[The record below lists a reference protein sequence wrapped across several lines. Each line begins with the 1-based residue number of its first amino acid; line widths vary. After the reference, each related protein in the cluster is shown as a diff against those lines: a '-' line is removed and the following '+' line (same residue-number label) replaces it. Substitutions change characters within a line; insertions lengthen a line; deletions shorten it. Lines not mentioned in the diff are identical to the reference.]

1 MVLFVCQ
8 DSVRHAFTYINSWL
22 NKSMTKNNREI
33 NLFDISQIKN
43 RNKRSDK
50 IKTTNINI
58 LLNRVTISRKT
69 EFKKKIIFLSLLILS
84 VSIVGIIYLI

>member
-1 MVLFVCQ
+1 
-8 DSVRHAFTYINSWL
+8 
-22 NKSMTKNNREI
+22 MTKDNREI

-84 VSIVGIIYLI
+84 VSVVGVIYLM

>member
-1 MVLFVCQ
+1 MP
-8 DSVRHAFTYINSWL
+8 
-22 NKSMTKNNREI
+22 KNNKEI

-58 LLNRVTISRKT
+58 LLNRVNISRKT
-69 EFKKKIIFLSLLILS
+69 EFKKKIIFLSFLILS
-84 VSIVGIIYLI
+84 VSFVGIFYLI

>member
-1 MVLFVCQ
+1 
-8 DSVRHAFTYINSWL
+8 
-22 NKSMTKNNREI
+22 MTKNNREI

-69 EFKKKIIFLSLLILS
+69 EFKKKIFC
-84 VSIVGIIYLI
+84 

>member
-1 MVLFVCQ
+1 MKK
-8 DSVRHAFTYINSWL
+8 D
-22 NKSMTKNNREI
+22 NREI
-33 NLFDISQIKN
+33 NLFDISKIKN

-84 VSIVGIIYLI
+84 VSLVGVIYLI

>member
-1 MVLFVCQ
+1 
-8 DSVRHAFTYINSWL
+8 
-22 NKSMTKNNREI
+22 MTKNNREI

-84 VSIVGIIYLI
+84 VSLVGVIYLI

>member
-1 MVLFVCQ
+1 
-8 DSVRHAFTYINSWL
+8 
-22 NKSMTKNNREI
+22 MTKDNREI

-58 LLNRVTISRKT
+58 LLNRVTISRKS

-84 VSIVGIIYLI
+84 VSIVGVIYLI

>member
-1 MVLFVCQ
+1 
-8 DSVRHAFTYINSWL
+8 
-22 NKSMTKNNREI
+22 MTKNNREI

-69 EFKKKIIFLSLLILS
+69 EFKKKIIFLSFLILS
-84 VSIVGIIYLI
+84 VSLIGIIYLI

>member
-1 MVLFVCQ
+1 
-8 DSVRHAFTYINSWL
+8 
-22 NKSMTKNNREI
+22 MTKNNREI

-69 EFKKKIIFLSLLILS
+69 EFKKNNFFISFNFKCKCSRRYLFDVIKI
-84 VSIVGIIYLI
+84 

>member
-1 MVLFVCQ
+1 M
-8 DSVRHAFTYINSWL
+8 A
-22 NKSMTKNNREI
+22 KNNREI

-58 LLNRVTISRKT
+58 LLNRVSISRKT
-69 EFKKKIIFLSLLILS
+69 ELKKKIIFLSFLILS
-84 VSIVGIIYLI
+84 VSLVGIIYLI

>member
-1 MVLFVCQ
+1 
-8 DSVRHAFTYINSWL
+8 
-22 NKSMTKNNREI
+22 MTKDNREI
-33 NLFDISQIKN
+33 NLFDISKIKN

-69 EFKKKIIFLSLLILS
+69 EFKKKIIFLSILILS
-84 VSIVGIIYLI
+84 VSVVGVIYLI

>member
-1 MVLFVCQ
+1 M
-8 DSVRHAFTYINSWL
+8 S
-22 NKSMTKNNREI
+22 KNNREI

-58 LLNRVTISRKT
+58 LLNRVNISRKT
-69 EFKKKIIFLSLLILS
+69 EFKKKIIFLSFLILS
-84 VSIVGIIYLI
+84 VSLVGVVYLI

>member
-1 MVLFVCQ
+1 
-8 DSVRHAFTYINSWL
+8 
-22 NKSMTKNNREI
+22 MTKDNREI

-58 LLNRVTISRKT
+58 LLNRVNISRKT
-69 EFKKKIIFLSLLILS
+69 ELKKKIIFLSLLMLS
-84 VSIVGIIYLI
+84 VSLVGVVYLI

>member
-1 MVLFVCQ
+1 
-8 DSVRHAFTYINSWL
+8 
-22 NKSMTKNNREI
+22 MTKDNREI

-69 EFKKKIIFLSLLILS
+69 EFKKKIIFLSILILS
-84 VSIVGIIYLI
+84 VSVVGVIYLI

>member
-1 MVLFVCQ
+1 
-8 DSVRHAFTYINSWL
+8 
-22 NKSMTKNNREI
+22 MTKDNREI

-69 EFKKKIIFLSLLILS
+69 EFKKKIIFLSFLILS
-84 VSIVGIIYLI
+84 VSIVGVIYLI

>member
-1 MVLFVCQ
+1 
-8 DSVRHAFTYINSWL
+8 
-22 NKSMTKNNREI
+22 MTKDNREI

-84 VSIVGIIYLI
+84 VSVVGVIYLI

>member
-1 MVLFVCQ
+1 
-8 DSVRHAFTYINSWL
+8 
-22 NKSMTKNNREI
+22 MTKNNREI

-58 LLNRVTISRKT
+58 LLNRVNISRKT
-69 EFKKKIIFLSLLILS
+69 EFKKKIIFLSFLILS
-84 VSIVGIIYLI
+84 VSLVGVVYLI

>member
-1 MVLFVCQ
+1 
-8 DSVRHAFTYINSWL
+8 
-22 NKSMTKNNREI
+22 MTKKNREI

-58 LLNRVTISRKT
+58 LLNRVTISRKS

-84 VSIVGIIYLI
+84 VSIVGVIYLI

>member
-1 MVLFVCQ
+1 
-8 DSVRHAFTYINSWL
+8 
-22 NKSMTKNNREI
+22 MTKNNREI

-84 VSIVGIIYLI
+84 ISLVGVIYLI

>member
-1 MVLFVCQ
+1 
-8 DSVRHAFTYINSWL
+8 
-22 NKSMTKNNREI
+22 MTKDNREI

-58 LLNRVTISRKT
+58 LLNRVNISRRN
-69 EFKKKIIFLSLLILS
+69 EFKKRIIFLSFLIFGISL
-84 VSIVGIIYLI
+84 VGVIYLV

>member
-1 MVLFVCQ
+1 MLNR
-8 DSVRHAFTYINSWL
+8 VRL
-22 NKSMTKNNREI
+22 EKKKN
-33 NLFDISQIKN
+33 L
-43 RNKRSDK
+43 NKRSDK

-84 VSIVGIIYLI
+84 VSLVGVIYLI

>member
-1 MVLFVCQ
+1 
-8 DSVRHAFTYINSWL
+8 
-22 NKSMTKNNREI
+22 MTKNNREI

-84 VSIVGIIYLI
+84 VSIVGVIYLI